1 MRSFL
6 FLVAC
11 ACSVFSLS
19 AQVPSFQWVKQAG
32 GMQNGGDSGHG
43 IVADASGNVY
53 YTGGFTGLADMDPGS
68 GTYTLSST
76 VYTGFLSK
84 LDAAGNFIWSKNIA
98 ETYTNSL
105 SSYGQALALDTLGNI
120 YLTGTFNGTVDLD
133 PGPAT
138 ATFACNNTTD
148 DFFISKFDPA
158 GNLLWTGVFGGS
170 ATEYVTS
177 IAVDQFGNCYA
188 TGSFGSTV
196 DFDPG
201 PGSFNLSAVNND
213 VFVLKLN
220 ASGNLVWAKHMQS
233 TTIDGSMHVK
243 TDAQS
248 NVYATGWFRSTVDFD
263 PGPGSYPLTA
273 IGYNDAFILKLD
285 ASGNLV
291 WVRQLGVVNGDNTGF
306 ALEADAAG
314 NVYATGYFF
323 STCDFDPGPGSYTLS
338 PVGSYDTY
346 VLKLNAA
353 GNFVWAKSYGGS
365 NLDVPWALTLDKN
378 YDVYLAGFFQNQVDF
393 DPGAG
398 TFTLSTASNFT
409 ATNSNGYICKLDST
423 GNFIWAGSFGGSDST
438 TTSIA
443 SMFVDAPGNIY
454 TTGWFGTTVDF
465 DPAAAVYT
473 LSVPDGDAYAHK
485 MSQCLVPSAPVNT
498 TPHDN
503 LLVCEGSPALLS
515 VGSGTIGWFSSPSG
529 GMLLFQGP
537 VYQTPA
543 LSAGTCTYY
552 AEAATCTTSSVRTAI
567 TVTVT
572 VCTGLSHSSAPPA
585 LKVYPNPSNGS
596 FIIEPT
602 GAEQQTLQIYDLSG
616 RKIHSQVISGKTGI
630 YAGSLPA
637 GVYELI
643 LRTAGGA
650 MHQKITVIH

>member
-1 MRSFL
+1 MFLLSCCPAPGRKGMMAGRDFFVDLFSDIHPMRSFL

-32 GMQNGGDSGHG
+32 GRQNGGESGHG

-353 GNFVWAKSYGGS
+353 GNFVWVKSYGGS

-423 GNFIWAGSFGGSDST
+423 GNFIWAGSFGGSHST

-485 MSQCLVPSAPVNT
+485 INQYLVPSPPPNT

-503 LLVCEGSPALLS
+503 P
-515 VGSGTIGWFSSPSG
+515 
-529 GMLLFQGP
+529 
-537 VYQTPA
+537 
-543 LSAGTCTYY
+543 
-552 AEAATCTTSSVRTAI
+552 
-567 TVTVT
+567 
-572 VCTGLSHSSAPPA
+572 
-585 LKVYPNPSNGS
+585 
-596 FIIEPT
+596 
-602 GAEQQTLQIYDLSG
+602 
-616 RKIHSQVISGKTGI
+616 
-630 YAGSLPA
+630 
-637 GVYELI
+637 
-643 LRTAGGA
+643 
-650 MHQKITVIH
+650 